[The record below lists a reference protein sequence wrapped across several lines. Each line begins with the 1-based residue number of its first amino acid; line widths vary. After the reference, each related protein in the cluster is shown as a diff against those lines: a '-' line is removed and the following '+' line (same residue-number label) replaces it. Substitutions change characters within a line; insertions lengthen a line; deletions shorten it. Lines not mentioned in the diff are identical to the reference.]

1 MKKYL
6 WIFIFFILIIGGA
19 IFFFNKN
26 NYQTQEEGYTAQKT
40 ATNTNIPNNIG
51 NANIEQNQN
60 IHNAINE
67 NREAEKE
74 KNKEDEEE
82 KEVSEFSTKLPKDTK
97 ERYSNI
103 KLACKTLNGT
113 EVKKGETF
121 SLWEVLGCPTKEK
134 GYQKA
139 KAFTS
144 DGEVKQSYGGGI
156 CQIST
161 TIYNAVLEVDELE
174 VKERHEHS
182 RDVVY
187 IKDGKDAAV
196 SYKSADF
203 KFKNTLDYDIKIEAK
218 VEDNKVKIKLVRI

>member
-6 WIFIFFILIIGGA
+6 WIFIFLVLIIAGA

-26 NYQTQEEGYTAQKT
+26 NSQTQEEGYTAKKT
-40 ATNTNIPNNIG
+40 ATNTNIQNNIE
-51 NANIEQNQN
+51 NELNIGENKTN
-60 IHNAINE
+60 IIKE
-67 NREAEKE
+67 SKEA
-74 KNKEDEEE
+74 EE
-82 KEVSEFSTKLPKDTK
+82 KEISEFSTKLPKDTK

-161 TIYNAVLEVDELE
+161 TIYNAVLEVEELD

-182 RDVVY
+182 RDVTY

-203 KFKNTLDYDIKIEAK
+203 KFKNTLDYDIKVEAK
-218 VEDNKVKIKLVRI
+218 VEDNKVKIKLIRI